1 MLRLTQPRPR
11 PSSWELCSAWA
22 AEGGS
27 PYAVLGDCGCF
38 WNWPLGSVFWGVT
51 ARSNPGYN
59 VCSCD
64 ALEWLH
70 SASPD
75 VLDRGTRLSPPV
87 PFRSAFSCARQ
98 SLRQRLIFLSSRC
111 FANRLS
117 LLSFWLLALKPKQ
130 PLSVYAA

>member
-1 MLRLTQPRPR
+1 MLRLTHPLLR
-11 PSSWELCSAWA
+11 PSSSRALLGWA
-22 AEGGS
+22 AEGGC
-27 PYAVLGDCGCF
+27 PYVVLGDRGCF
-38 WNWPLGSVFWGVT
+38 WNWPWGGVGVCLLGVT

-75 VLDRGTRLSPPV
+75 VLDRGTRLSPQV
-87 PFRSAFSCARQ
+87 PFRSAFACARQ
-98 SLRQRLIFLSSRC
+98 PLRQRLIFLSARC

-117 LLSFWLLALKPKQ
+117 LLALG
-130 PLSVYAA
+130 S